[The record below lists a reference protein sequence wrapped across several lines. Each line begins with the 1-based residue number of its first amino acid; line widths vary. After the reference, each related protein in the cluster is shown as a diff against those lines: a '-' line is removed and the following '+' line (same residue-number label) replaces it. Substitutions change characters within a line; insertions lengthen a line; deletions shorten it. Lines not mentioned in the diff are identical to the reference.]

1 MLCFH
6 YPIPLLIGLFGCLV
20 SLSCTKTYDWNATF
34 NEAGMVNVQKLDSTI
49 KVNLAYSTPNN
60 VLGYDIYGDLEE
72 AYLRPEA
79 GEMLVLAQK
88 KIQAYNASYS
98 LYIFDA
104 TRPRQIQQRL
114 WDESE
119 LPIEERSKY
128 IAHPERGSI
137 HNYGMAV
144 DLGIWV
150 DGQGL
155 LDMGTPFD
163 DFSLL
168 SHIDSE
174 DSLLSVGAL
183 KLTQVQN
190 RLILREVMTSSG
202 FLSLSSEWW
211 HFDAMERSATKEQ
224 FEIIE

>member
-1 MLCFH
+1 MFCSH
-6 YPIPLLIGLFGCLV
+6 RPILLLIGLFGCIV
-20 SLSCTKTYDWNATF
+20 SLSCTKTHDWNATF

-49 KVNLAYSTPNN
+49 KVSLAYSTPNN

-79 GEMLVLAQK
+79 AKKLVLAQK
-88 KIQAYNASYS
+88 KLQAYNASYS

-104 TRPRQIQQRL
+104 TRPRRIQQRL
-114 WDESE
+114 WDESD

-128 IAHPERGSI
+128 IAHPQRGSI
-137 HNYGMAV
+137 HNYGMAI

-163 DFSLL
+163 DFSVR

-174 DSLLSVGAL
+174 DSLLNVGAL
-183 KLTQVQN
+183 KPTQVQN
-190 RLILREVMTSSG
+190 RRLFRKIMTSSG

-224 FEIIE
+224 FDIIE

>member
-1 MLCFH
+1 
-6 YPIPLLIGLFGCLV
+6 
-20 SLSCTKTYDWNATF
+20 
-34 NEAGMVNVQKLDSTI
+34 MVNVQKIDSTI
-49 KVNLAYSTPNN
+49 KINLAYSTPNN

-79 GEMLVLAQK
+79 DEMLVLAQK

-119 LPIEERSKY
+119 LPIEDRSKY

-168 SHIDSE
+168 SYIDSE